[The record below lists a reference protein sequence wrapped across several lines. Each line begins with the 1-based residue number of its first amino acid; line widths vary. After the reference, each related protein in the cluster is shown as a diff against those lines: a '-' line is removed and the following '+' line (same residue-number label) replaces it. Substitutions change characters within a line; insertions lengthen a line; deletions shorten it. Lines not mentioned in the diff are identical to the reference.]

1 MDIILTWDL
10 QIFHMIN
17 QSWEGTVIEDFLI
30 LIRNKY
36 IWIPLYLAIITYVF
50 SAFDLHKASYYILF
64 IVTAVSITDIA
75 SSRIVKNSVERPRPC
90 QEVSLQG
97 QINQRVYCGRSYSFT
112 SSHATN
118 HFGIAAIMVFLFG
131 RRRRWVGIA
140 FFSWA
145 TLISIAQ
152 VYVGVHYPLDILG
165 GACLGIA
172 LVRIWAK
179 IYSPWLSYATTSPTA

>member
-64 IVTAVSITDIA
+64 IVTAVSITDIV

-118 HFGIAAIMVFLFG
+118 HFGIATIMVFLFG